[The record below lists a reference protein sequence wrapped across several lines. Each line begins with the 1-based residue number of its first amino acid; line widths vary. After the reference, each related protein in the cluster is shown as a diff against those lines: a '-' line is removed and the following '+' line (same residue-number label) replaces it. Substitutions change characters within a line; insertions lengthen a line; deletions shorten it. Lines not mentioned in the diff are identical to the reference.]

1 MNKESLRPR
10 RDGAVSPSGIAITP
24 EKTEDQARFLT
35 PGRIAVINGW
45 IIAMLG
51 IVLYCAAMLGGAPGL
66 DGALLQRS
74 WMGSGAII
82 LLGMGVLLWFY
93 GAYTFLQE
101 IEDAPGEEDGP
112 SF

>member
-1 MNKESLRPR
+1 
-10 RDGAVSPSGIAITP
+10 
-24 EKTEDQARFLT
+24 
-35 PGRIAVINGW
+35 
-45 IIAMLG
+45 
-51 IVLYCAAMLGGAPGL
+51 MLGGAPGL